1 MTKSNGYKAI
11 ENRLQYLPLPTTHA
25 ILGKI
30 SEIVNSEP
38 VIGIMGKTGAGKSS
52 LCNALFQG
60 EVSPVSDVSS
70 CTRDA
75 LYFRIQTG
83 DRYLTLID
91 LPGVGESQ
99 QRDREYTSLY
109 RRLLPEIDL
118 IIWVIK
124 ADDRALA
131 VDEHFYRY
139 VLGDGFHSK
148 VLFVVNQA
156 DRIEPCH
163 EWSSTSNQPS
173 PLQIANLALKAQD
186 IARLLKPVNPVC
198 AISVKAN
205 WNLTKVVESMVECLP
220 EKSSSPLSA
229 QLHSH
234 LRTERVKETA
244 RNDFGSA
251 VGGILDA
258 FASLPVVP
266 RPVKSLIHQ
275 IRDAVVSIARSVW
288 DFFF

>member
-75 LYFRIQTG
+75 LHFRLQTG

-109 RRLLPEIDL
+109 RRLLPEVDL

-131 VDEHFYRY
+131 GDEHFYRH
-139 VLGDGFHSK
+139 VLDVPSQSK
-148 VLFVVNQA
+148 VLFVINQA
-156 DRIEPCH
+156 DKIEPCH
-163 EWSSTSNQPS
+163 QWEFRSNQPS
-173 PLQIANLALKAQD
+173 PLQIANLDLKARD
-186 IARLLKPVNPVC
+186 ITRQLQPVNPVC
-198 AISVKAN
+198 AISVKTN
-205 WNLTKVVESMVECLP
+205 WNLKEMVEVMVECLP
-220 EKSSSPLSA
+220 KKSSSPVTA
-229 QLHSH
+229 QLYSH

-244 RNDFGSA
+244 RNDFASA
-251 VGGILDA
+251 VGGILDVV
-258 FASLPVVP
+258 ASLPVVP
-266 RPVKSLIHQ
+266 RPVKSMIHQ
-275 IRDAVVSIARSVW
+275 IRDAVVSIARSLW